1 MKEAL
6 NLEIRKNCKR
16 LFIRV
21 FFVFIVAV
29 VLVSQIG
36 IEKYKHEAGKEQE
49 FLNVEKSKIERYM
62 NYTQFGIMGY
72 HIFLTPPPFSAL
84 FYNSRH

>member
-6 NLEIRKNCKR
+6 NLEIKKNCKR

-21 FFVFIVAV
+21 FFVFIVLA

-36 IEKYKHEAGKEQE
+36 IEKYKHEVGKE
-49 FLNVEKSKIERYM
+49 
-62 NYTQFGIMGY
+62 
-72 HIFLTPPPFSAL
+72 
-84 FYNSRH
+84 